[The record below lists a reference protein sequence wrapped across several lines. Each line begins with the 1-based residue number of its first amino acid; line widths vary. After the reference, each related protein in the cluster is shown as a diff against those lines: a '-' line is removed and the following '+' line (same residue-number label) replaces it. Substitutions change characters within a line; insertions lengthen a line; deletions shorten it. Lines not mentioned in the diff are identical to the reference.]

1 MPRTERW
8 GRAVLRPRERA
19 RYGGCVRR
27 VPLLVAVG
35 VVVFVS
41 AVSALV
47 GDPGR
52 AVGSVRSISRGRG
65 VAPCMG
71 RSRLALGNWRVVV
84 VVLEN
89 HSYGDVVGAS
99 PYLNRLARECA
110 LATDDVA
117 VSHPSLPNYLALTS
131 GGTDGISSDCTS
143 CSVHARSIFEQLHGD
158 WRSYL
163 ESMPSPGFQGA
174 FAGEY
179 AKKHNP
185 ASYYTPIAAAY
196 KTNAVPLGS
205 VTTGSLARD
214 LKRNR
219 LKRFSL
225 IVPNLC
231 HDEHDCPTT
240 DWRSLASHLD
250 PPDPRLLR
258 LSQRAHSPVHHL
270 RRGDRLRQPRLH
282 RRRES
287 VNQTRH
293 DHPHSAQ
300 PLLTPQDKPTTPRP
314 SLPRTH
320 LRHDHELDHSEH
332 RSSTALNSDTR
343 PTAPPVVLVAPLL
356 VRENSP
362 RKPSEESH
370 HPTTGAQAA
379 TP

>member
-1 MPRTERW
+1 
-8 GRAVLRPRERA
+8 
-19 RYGGCVRR
+19 VRR
-27 VPLLVAVG
+27 VSLLVVVG
-35 VVVFVS
+35 LVVFVS
-41 AVSALV
+41 VVSALV

-52 AVGSVRSISRGRG
+52 AVSSVRSISRGRG
-65 VAPCMG
+65 VAPCTG
-71 RSRLALGNWRVVV
+71 QSRPALGNWRVVV

-131 GGTDGISSDCTS
+131 GDTDGISSDCTS

-205 VTTGSLARD
+205 VTTGGLARD

-231 HDEHDCPTT
+231 HDEHDCPTLAGDRWLRT
-240 DWRSLASHLD
+240 WIPPILASSAYRNGRTALFVTYDEGIGSDNRVYTVAVNPSIKPATIIRTPLNHYS
-250 PPDPRLLR
+250 LLKT
-258 LSQRAHSPVHHL
+258 SQQLLALPCLAHTCDTTTNSITATIA
-270 RRGDRLRQPRLH
+270 R
-282 RRRES
+282 
-287 VNQTRH
+287 
-293 DHPHSAQ
+293 
-300 PLLTPQDKPTTPRP
+300 TPR
-314 SLPRTH
+314 
-320 LRHDHELDHSEH
+320 
-332 RSSTALNSDTR
+332 
-343 PTAPPVVLVAPLL
+343 
-356 VRENSP
+356 
-362 RKPSEESH
+362 
-370 HPTTGAQAA
+370 
-379 TP
+379 